1 MCGDSGVCHTGNMGV
16 AGDPEQSR
24 TLYRGRLAPSPTG
37 TLHLGVARTSLVA
50 WLRAR
55 KLGGKLVLRIED
67 IDGPRVV
74 KGSAESLMADLRW
87 LGLDWDEGPEVGGAY
102 GSYTQ
107 SERLDFYAAAIA
119 GLQQRDAIY
128 PCTCSRKDISE
139 LASAPHGDLGAMYP
153 GTCRNGVIRKDRPA
167 ALRLRVEAAAP
178 SFVDVLH
185 GPQPARD
192 VDDFVLQR
200 GDGVY
205 AYQLAVVV
213 DDIAMAITEV
223 VRGDDLLSSTPR
235 QLALY
240 RALGATPP
248 GFFHVP
254 LMLAAD
260 GRRLSKRDHAP
271 SIADYRA
278 TGVSAEQVIGLLAS
292 TLGLVP
298 QGSQLPAREL
308 IDVFEVNALPRE
320 PTVLDPT
327 AVVAFA
333 R

>member
-1 MCGDSGVCHTGNMGV
+1 MGV
-16 AGDPEQSR
+16 DRDPAQHAEA
-24 TLYRGRLAPSPTG
+24 YRGRLAPSPTG

-74 KGSAESLMADLRW
+74 KGAAQALLEDLRW
-87 LGLDWDEGPEVGGAY
+87 LGLDWAEGPDVGGAY
-102 GSYTQ
+102 GPYTQ
-107 SERLDFYAAAIA
+107 SERLDSYAAALA
-119 GLQQRDAIY
+119 RLRERNAIY
-128 PCTCSRKDISE
+128 PCTCSRKDILE
-139 LASAPHGDLGAMYP
+139 LASAPHGDLGAVYP
-153 GTCRNGVIRKDRPA
+153 GTCRNAVTRPGRPA
-167 ALRLRVEAAAP
+167 ALRLRVDEPAP
-178 SFVDVLH
+178 SFTDVLH
-185 GPQPARD
+185 GEQPARE

-213 DDIAMAITEV
+213 DDIAMSITEV

-248 GFFHVP
+248 RFLHVP
-254 LMLAAD
+254 LVLAAD

-271 SIADYRA
+271 SIAQYRA
-278 TGVSAEQVIGLLAS
+278 AGVRPEQIIGLLAS
-292 TLGLVP
+292 TLQLVP
-298 QGSQLPAREL
+298 QGSSLSAREL
-308 IDVFEVNALPRE
+308 IDVFDVAALPRE
-320 PTVLDPT
+320 ATLLDR
-327 AVVAFA
+327 AVAAFN